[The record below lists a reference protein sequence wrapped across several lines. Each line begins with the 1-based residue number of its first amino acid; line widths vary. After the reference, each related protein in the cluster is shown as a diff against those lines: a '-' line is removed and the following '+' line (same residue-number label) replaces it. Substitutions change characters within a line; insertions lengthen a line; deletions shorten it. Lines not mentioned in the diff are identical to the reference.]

1 MCVCVPALG
10 IFRMRSMLESPKISV
25 VAVVSG
31 NLHVSFSRPEYAN
44 RAGPEMCKCVVVRVS
59 LSVRLSVVSV
69 GL

>member
-1 MCVCVPALG
+1 MPALG
-10 IFRMRSMLESPKISV
+10 IFRMRSMLESPKINV

-44 RAGPEMCKCVVVRVS
+44 RAGPETCTCVMVRVS
-59 LSVRLSVVSV
+59 LSVRLSVVGV